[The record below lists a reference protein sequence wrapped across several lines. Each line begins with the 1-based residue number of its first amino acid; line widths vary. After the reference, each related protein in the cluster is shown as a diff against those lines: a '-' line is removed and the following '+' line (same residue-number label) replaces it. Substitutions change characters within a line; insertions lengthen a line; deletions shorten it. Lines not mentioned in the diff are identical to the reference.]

1 MTLSERERY
10 IHYIS
15 VLSCF
20 GIMEQIPREVILR
33 LAEDIRKERCRKL
46 SDIDVE
52 DIIGEIKV
60 EQIAGKTAMEE
71 IMTKGFGINYGGTKE
86 DWR

>member
-10 IHYIS
+10 IHYLS

-20 GIMEQIPREVILR
+20 GIMEEIPRTVILN
-33 LAEDIRKERCRKL
+33 LAEDIRNERCRKL
-46 SDIDVE
+46 SDEDVV
-52 DIIGEIKV
+52 DIV
-60 EQIAGKTAMEE
+60 EEMKAEQMAGKTAMEE
-71 IMTKGFGINYGGTKE
+71 IMRKGFGFGETRE

>member
-1 MTLSERERY
+1 
-10 IHYIS
+10 
-15 VLSCF
+15 
-20 GIMEQIPREVILR
+20 MEQIPKEVIMR

-46 SDIDVE
+46 SDKEVE
-52 DIIGEIKV
+52 DIVEEMKV

-71 IMTKGFGINYGGTKE
+71 IMTRGFGISFGETRE

>member
-10 IHYIS
+10 IHYLS

-20 GIMEQIPREVILR
+20 GIMEEIPRTVILN
-33 LAEDIRKERCRKL
+33 LAEDIRNERCRKL
-46 SDIDVE
+46 SDEDVV
-52 DIIGEIKV
+52 DIV
-60 EQIAGKTAMEE
+60 EEMKAEQMAGKTAMEE
-71 IMTKGFGINYGGTKE
+71 IMRKGFGFGEPRE

>member
-10 IHYIS
+10 IHYLS

-20 GIMEQIPREVILR
+20 GIMEEIPRTVILN
-33 LAEDIRKERCRKL
+33 LAEDIRNERCRKL
-46 SDIDVE
+46 SDEDVV
-52 DIIGEIKV
+52 DIV
-60 EQIAGKTAMEE
+60 EEMKSEQMAGKTAMEE
-71 IMTKGFGINYGGTKE
+71 IMRKGFGFGETRE

>member
-10 IHYIS
+10 IHYLS

-20 GIMEQIPREVILR
+20 GIMEQIPREVIIR
-33 LAEDIRKERCRKL
+33 LAEDIRHERCRKL
-46 SDIDVE
+46 TDRE
-52 DIIGEIKV
+52 TEEIINEIKI
-60 EQIAGKTAMEE
+60 EQMAGKSAMDE
-71 IMTKGFGINYGGTKE
+71 IMRKGFGRETRE

>member
-10 IHYIS
+10 IHYLS

-20 GIMEQIPREVILR
+20 GIMEQIPKEVIMR

-46 SDIDVE
+46 SDKEVE
-52 DIIGEIKV
+52 DVVEEMKV

-71 IMTKGFGINYGGTKE
+71 IMTRGFGINFGETRE

>member
-10 IHYIS
+10 IHYLS

-20 GIMEQIPREVILR
+20 GIMEEIPREVILN
-33 LAEDIRKERCRKL
+33 LAEDIRNERCRRL
-46 SDIDVE
+46 SDE
-52 DIIGEIKV
+52 DIVDIVEEMKV
-60 EQIAGKTAMEE
+60 EQMAGKTAMEE
-71 IMTKGFGINYGGTKE
+71 IMRKGFGFGETRE

>member
-10 IHYIS
+10 IHYLS

-20 GIMEQIPREVILR
+20 GIMEQIPKEVIVR
-33 LAEDIRKERCRKL
+33 LAEDIRHERCRKL
-46 SDIDVE
+46 TDRE
-52 DIIGEIKV
+52 TEV
-60 EQIAGKTAMEE
+60 EQMAGKSAMDE
-71 IMTKGFGINYGGTKE
+71 IMRKGFGHETRE

>member
-10 IHYIS
+10 IHYLS

-20 GIMEQIPREVILR
+20 GLMEQIPREVGVR
-33 LAEDIRKERCRKL
+33 LAEDIRQERCRKL
-46 SDIDVE
+46 SDREIE
-52 DIIGEIKV
+52 DIISEMKV
-60 EQIAGKTAMEE
+60 EQMAGKSAMDE
-71 IMTKGFGINYGGTKE
+71 IMRKGFGRETRE